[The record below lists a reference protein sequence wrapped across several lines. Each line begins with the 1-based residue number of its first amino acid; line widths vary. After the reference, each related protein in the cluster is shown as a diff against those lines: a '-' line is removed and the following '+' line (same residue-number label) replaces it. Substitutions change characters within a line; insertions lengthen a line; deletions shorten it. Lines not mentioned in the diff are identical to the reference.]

1 MARPR
6 TYAVPELF
14 LGLLAISV
22 AIVITA
28 DQVTD
33 TIEERRRVDDKIS
46 VTGSA
51 REPISANLVRW
62 TLSVSKEAETPA
74 GAARILRGQ
83 VNEVRTFLRSAGI
96 PAPAISASVVTS
108 ERVVIQLS
116 RRRRLIRY
124 RVAQQLEV
132 RTRDIDAVEP
142 VATRV
147 GELIER
153 GIGVSA
159 GSLRYLST
167 ELTQAKLD
175 ALEAATEEAHHRAE
189 ILVKGLGGKLG
200 RMRSSSLGVYQV
212 TPRDSTD
219 VSDYGINDT
228 SSREKDVTAVV
239 TATFAVDR

>member
-22 AIVITA
+22 AIVITS

-51 REPISANLVRW
+51 REPITANLVRW
-62 TLSVSKEAETPA
+62 TLVVSSEAPT
-74 GAARILRGQ
+74 AARAARTLRGH
-83 VNEVRTFLRSAGI
+83 VTEVRAFLREAGI
-96 PAPAISASVVTS
+96 PADAVSAAVVTS
-108 ERVVIQLS
+108 ERVVLQLS
-116 RRRRLIRY
+116 RRRKLIRH
-124 RVAQQLEV
+124 RVTQQLEV
-132 RTRDIDAVEP
+132 GTRDIDAVEP

-159 GSLRYLST
+159 GPLRYLST

-175 ALEAATEEAHHRAE
+175 ALEAATEEAHRRAE

-239 TATFAVDR
+239 TATFAVER